1 MMLNI
6 FKIKRLVS
14 YFIPSL
20 FSLGTFIILII
31 TGGGLLLSIVGTVFV
46 GLALGYGMYRWT
58 KHPVLAILEGEGL
71 LVLTIDSKGVIRAQ
85 LARIIRDIDTVKLL
99 LPNGKEILFKREE
112 LTYLMFGSDIGLP
125 VILYNEV
132 LGMPIKK
139 EDLMEKE
146 KLYLS
151 HTALEIYHKVSEL
164 SRYMRDFARYI
175 VEQMKPRRL
184 GILGDWK
191 TIIIIIII
199 ILIIGVI
206 VMTFLGGGGIVQT
219 PQIAQPTTNITA
231 TIP

>member
-1 MMLNI
+1 MLNI

-14 YFIPSL
+14 YFIPSI
-20 FSLGTFIILII
+20 FSLGTFIILIL
-31 TGGGLLLSIVGTVFV
+31 TGGGLLLALIGSIFV

-58 KHPVLAILEGEGL
+58 KHPIISTIEGEGIL
-71 LVLTIDSKGVIRAQ
+71 TLVIDSKGVIRSY
-85 LARIIRDIDTVKLL
+85 LARIIKDADTVRLL
-99 LPNGKEILFKREE
+99 LPTGRELLFKRDEMV
-112 LTYLMFGSDIGLP
+112 YLMFGSDIGLP
-125 VILYNEV
+125 IIVYNEV
-132 LGMPIKK
+132 LGMPLTK
-139 EDLMEKE
+139 EDLMYKE
-146 KLYLS
+146 KLYLN

-175 VEQMKPRRL
+175 VEQMRPKRL
-184 GILGDWK
+184 GIFGDWK

-219 PQIAQPTTNITA
+219 PQVVQPTINA